1 MSSETYI
8 FFFLKLT
15 LLLDMAHINLPVANR
30 QKKTAIEKKG
40 LRYDF
45 QKRI

>member
-8 FFFLKLT
+8 FSLLKLT
-15 LLLDMAHINLPVANR
+15 LLLDMTHINLPVANR
-30 QKKTAIEKKG
+30 QKKPQLKKG

-45 QKRI
+45 QKRIE